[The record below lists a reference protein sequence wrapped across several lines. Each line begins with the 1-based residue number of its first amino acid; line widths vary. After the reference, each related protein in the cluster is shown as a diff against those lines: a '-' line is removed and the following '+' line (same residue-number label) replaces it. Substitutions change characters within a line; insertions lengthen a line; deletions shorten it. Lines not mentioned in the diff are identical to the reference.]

1 MLLVKFIFSQDLS
14 PYFMKQKQSKRAAGV
29 YRGNCISVNPAK
41 ALNLYLEFSLL
52 FPSPTGIK
60 YKL

>member
-14 PYFMKQKQSKRAAGV
+14 PYYFMKQKQSKRAAGV

-41 ALNLYLEFSLL
+41 ALNLYL
-52 FPSPTGIK
+52 
-60 YKL
+60 